1 MRIPLYSGVV
11 IDNSLAKL
19 LEMAAVCKVMLFV
32 LFLFPLCNC
41 GFPRREWEGMLKAPP
56 RPKGIELPSAQWFQQ
71 KLNHFNST
79 DARTWKQRY
88 FVNDTNWDRSGGP
101 VFLMLG
107 GEAEA
112 SPTWLTVNS
121 EIMANAEKYKAL
133 VVLIEH
139 RYFEFVCVNCRLYE
153 SSLGITKTSNPVQYV
168 RQSFIL
174 ELERTPSFLCMCSG

>member
-1 MRIPLYSGVV
+1 
-11 IDNSLAKL
+11 
-19 LEMAAVCKVMLFV
+19 
-32 LFLFPLCNC
+32 
-41 GFPRREWEGMLKAPP
+41 MLKAPP
-56 RPKGIELPSAQWFQQ
+56 RPKGIELPPAQWFQQ

-88 FVNDTNWDRSGGP
+88 FVNDTNWDRSEGP

-112 SPTWLTVNS
+112 SPTWLAVNS

-139 RYFEFVCVNCRLYE
+139 RYFEFVFVNRRLYE
-153 SSLGITKTSNPVQYV
+153 SSLGISKPLIQYNTYV
-168 RQSFIL
+168 RVL
-174 ELERTPSFLCMCSG
+174 KLERTPSFLCMCSG